1 MKKKNLIITG
11 ILMLVFCSAPCGAQE
26 TSDTIT
32 CSPEAAK
39 EILISRIR
47 STRQDEDAT
56 SHAAYPITEDY
67 VTSMPWTG
75 WGMGGWDL
83 HEGLNAQVGAGVR
96 VGWGKNNPWRGASFF
111 TDLAAMYCL
120 PLSKDGRWSAAVGGY
135 FSNYRLWGRQVNSVG
150 ICGLVNYRFNEKY
163 DLSGFVMHDFGVI
176 GGHAAGSPLMPFLE
190 QPHTTVGAQLGI
202 NVSEKAR
209 VEIGLSITRQSNPFP
224 SCYLPAGRPLIT
236 QPTRSLAD
244 PDF

>member
-1 MKKKNLIITG
+1 M
-11 ILMLVFCSAPCGAQE
+11 
-26 TSDTIT
+26 
-32 CSPEAAK
+32 
-39 EILISRIR
+39 
-47 STRQDEDAT
+47 
-56 SHAAYPITEDY
+56 
-67 VTSMPWTG
+67 
-75 WGMGGWDL
+75 
-83 HEGLNAQVGAGVR
+83 
-96 VGWGKNNPWRGASFF
+96 
-111 TDLAAMYCL
+111 
-120 PLSKDGRWSAAVGGY
+120 
-135 FSNYRLWGRQVNSVG
+135 NSVG

-209 VEIGLSITRQSNPFP
+209 VEIGLSFTRQSNPFP

>member
-1 MKKKNLIITG
+1 M
-11 ILMLVFCSAPCGAQE
+11 S
-26 TSDTIT
+26 
-32 CSPEAAK
+32 
-39 EILISRIR
+39 
-47 STRQDEDAT
+47 
-56 SHAAYPITEDY
+56 EDY

-209 VEIGLSITRQSNPFP
+209 VEIGLSFTRQSNPFP
-224 SCYLPAGRPLIT
+224 SCYPPSGRPLIT

-244 PDF
+244 PDL

>member
-1 MKKKNLIITG
+1 MEKKNLIITG

-32 CSPEAAK
+32 CSPEADK

-56 SHAAYPITEDY
+56 SHAAYPIPEDY

-190 QPHTTVGAQLGI
+190 QPHTTVGAQFGI

-209 VEIGLSITRQSNPFP
+209 VEIGLSFTRQSNPFP

-236 QPTRSLAD
+236 QPTRSLSD

>member
-1 MKKKNLIITG
+1 MEKKNLIITG

-32 CSPEAAK
+32 CSPEADK

-83 HEGLNAQVGAGVR
+83 HEGLNAQVVSR
-96 VGWGKNNPWRGASFF
+96 
-111 TDLAAMYCL
+111 
-120 PLSKDGRWSAAVGGY
+120 PLHCEAENLLLFW
-135 FSNYRLWGRQVNSVG
+135 
-150 ICGLVNYRFNEKY
+150 
-163 DLSGFVMHDFGVI
+163 
-176 GGHAAGSPLMPFLE
+176 
-190 QPHTTVGAQLGI
+190 
-202 NVSEKAR
+202 VSEIAGIVFER
-209 VEIGLSITRQSNPFP
+209 F
-224 SCYLPAGRPLIT
+224 LP
-236 QPTRSLAD
+236 
-244 PDF
+244 